1 MFRRH
6 AFDTKIAFINDRPSS
21 NGIKGMTFL
30 SVFICNFQCSFR
42 FFVGSNEKHNIMLL
56 LIRKEQRT
64 LNQNI
69 LCLIFNHVDIYVFSY
84 CKQNGY
90 IITYMISNNLLV
102 NSMLKYFETVNL
114 TFTWCSIVWQ
124 LTLTI
129 ISKHFVMPSIM
140 SLESHQN
147 CFVHD

>member
-21 NGIKGMTFL
+21 NGIKGKFYGIKGMTFL

-114 TFTWCSIVWQ
+114 TFT
-124 LTLTI
+124 
-129 ISKHFVMPSIM
+129 
-140 SLESHQN
+140 
-147 CFVHD
+147 